1 MAIQSLGVGSG
12 LDVNSIISQLMAI
25 EQQPLK
31 RLEKAA
37 AGVQAEIS
45 AYGTIKSKVDAL
57 DTAVSS
63 LTNKQTWQSTVV
75 NLNGADEFTVTA
87 GTNAS
92 ASDLD
97 ISIRSMAQRQSVETK
112 TFSSSSAAV
121 GTGTLDIQLGT
132 WSPAFGGFSPKTMV
146 DDPDNPGNQIPLSV
160 RVTIDAT
167 HQSLSAVRD
176 AINAASAGVTAS
188 ILNDSGGARLVIRSE
203 ETGEV
208 NGFRISVS
216 GASGEL
222 GALAFTGQTNPASV
236 AGAHGNSQA
245 ANLEAELNGASVS
258 SASNTLT
265 DVLEGITIRALKPTT
280 TVRAIAIQSDVEGMK
295 TKVNAFVTAYNDLN
309 AYLKQQTAYNASTKT
324 ASTLQGDG
332 VAVSLQ
338 GRLRAVATQATG
350 ASTAFEQ
357 LSSVGVEL
365 QKDGTLK
372 VDDTKL
378 SSACNNLTELTK
390 LFSQDDSNAGL
401 DGVAVKLADLIDEW
415 GGANG
420 AITTKQ
426 LSLNERLS
434 RNQADQD
441 KLAERLSAVQA
452 RLKAQ
457 YSALDTKMASLSG
470 LSQYVSQQVKLLTS
484 SNSN

>member
-31 RLEKAA
+31 RLEKVA

-57 DTAVSS
+57 DNAVSS
-63 LTNKQTWQSTVV
+63 LTSSQTWQSTVV

-92 ASDLD
+92 AADLD
-97 ISIRSMAQRQSVETK
+97 ISIQSLAQRQSVATK
-112 TFSSSSAAV
+112 TFSSSSATV

-132 WSPAFGGFSPKTMV
+132 WGSAFGGFSPRMV
-146 DDPDNPGNQIPLSV
+146 DDPDNPGNLIPQSV
-160 RVTIDAT
+160 SITIDAT
-167 HQSLSAVRD
+167 HQSLAGIRD
-176 AINAASAGVTAS
+176 AINSAGAGVTAS
-188 ILNDSGGARLVIRSE
+188 ILNDSSGARLVIRSE
-203 ETGEV
+203 ETGEE
-208 NGFRISVS
+208 NGFRINVS
-216 GASGEL
+216 GVSGDL
-222 GALAFTGQTNPASV
+222 SALAFTGQTNPASV
-236 AGAHGNSQA
+236 TGAHGNSQA
-245 ANLEAELNGASVS
+245 DNLEATLNGATVS
-258 SASNTLT
+258 SASNTLA
-265 DVLEGITIRALKPTT
+265 DVLDGITIRALKPTT
-280 TVRAIAIQSDVEGMK
+280 TARAVTIENDFEGIK

-309 AYLKQQTAYNASTKT
+309 SYLKQQTAYNASTKS
-324 ASTLQGDG
+324 ASTLQGDR

-338 GRLRAVATQATG
+338 GRLRSAATQVTG
-350 ASTAFEQ
+350 ASSTFEQ

-372 VDDTKL
+372 VNDTKL
-378 SSACNNLTELTK
+378 SSAFSNLTELTK
-390 LFSQDDSNAGL
+390 LFSQDDSNANL
-401 DGVAVKLADLIDEW
+401 DGVAVRLTDLIDEL
-415 GGANG
+415 GGASG

-426 LSLNERLS
+426 QSLSERLS

-441 KLAERLSAVQA
+441 KLEERLAAVEA

-457 YSALDTKMASLSG
+457 YSALDTKMASLNG
-470 LSQYVSQQVKLLTS
+470 LNQYVSQQIQQFNKSTS
-484 SNSN
+484 G